1 MVIVYSNNM
10 KFAFDLLNTLHLNVK
25 SVAVIHDVQVG
36 GAKMEPTPP
45 ANRISTSKNIHI
57 WSIFIT

>member
-25 SVAVIHDVQVG
+25 SVAVIHDVQVEG
-36 GAKMEPTPP
+36 GQK
-45 ANRISTSKNIHI
+45 
-57 WSIFIT
+57 WSQHPLPIEYPHRRIFISGAYS